1 MSGLARR
8 IGDAGAALVAALL
21 VVAVLAIAAPGA
33 PGRWAYNVLYWL
45 DAGINAVVLLGDP
58 RETLSSRLGK
68 WDAAAA
74 GALGAIFEDGG
85 GDSPAADALRAGLAR
100 LVCGALDLVDDG
112 HCAESRNPDLG
123 DKAVV
128 P

>member
-74 GALGAIFEDGG
+74 
-85 GDSPAADALRAGLAR
+85 DALRAGLAR

-112 HCAESRNPDLG
+112 HSAESRNPDLG